1 MINKKIRRVLILIL
15 FMTLPASAFFFSS
28 AFGQESDK
36 DSIQAVSDT
45 LQDFGLFTKTDL
57 MHLALRFDLKQYT
70 RKKPKDEYLK
80 AVLTYYINEK
90 DSVNKEVRLKSR
102 GEFRNGYCSFPPIRL
117 NFSKADLKRPDLKKI
132 DKIKLVTHCQSGN
145 EEYLFKEYLI
155 YKLFNVLTD
164 NSFRVRLAAVDYIS
178 TTQKDKVIRTY
189 GFFIEPIEILAERLK
204 TVPVESPALNQKN
217 IIPEMMDRVA
227 IFNYM
232 IGNTDWSVPGQHN
245 VRVLSGNTFD
255 TPGLGTAIPYDFDY
269 SGLVNAH
276 YAIPTEGLGI
286 DNVTQ
291 RRFLGICRPEEN
303 FKKALKEF
311 SDKKSDFYKVIND
324 FEYLS
329 DKEKKG
335 MINYLDEFY
344 HSLEK
349 IDGILNIFNNE
360 CKEF

>member
-1 MINKKIRRVLILIL
+1 MRKFILLQISL
-15 FMTLPASAFFFSS
+15 AAFFVMP
-28 AFGQESDK
+28 AFCQEADN
-36 DSIQAVSDT
+36 DSTQAVSDT
-45 LQDFGLFTKTDL
+45 LQDFGLFTKNDL
-57 MHLALRFDLKQYT
+57 LHLALRFDLKSYT

-80 AVLTYYINEK
+80 AILTYYIDEK

-117 NFSKADLKRPDLKKI
+117 NFSKADMQRPDLKKI
-132 DKIKLVTHCQSGN
+132 GKIKLVTHCQSGN

-155 YKLFNVLTD
+155 YKLYNVLTD

-178 TTQKDKVIRTY
+178 TTQKNKVIRSY

-245 VRVLSGNTFD
+245 CRVFTANTFEN
-255 TPGLGTAIPYDFDY
+255 PGLGMIIPYDFDY
-269 SGLVNAH
+269 SGLINAN

-291 RRFLGICRPEEN
+291 RRFLGICRQEET
-303 FKKALKEF
+303 FKRELKEF
-311 SDKKSDFYKVIND
+311 SDKKSEFYRVIND
-324 FEYLS
+324 FRYLS
-329 DKEKKG
+329 DKGKKG
-335 MINYLDEFY
+335 MISYLDEFY

>member
-1 MINKKIRRVLILIL
+1 MKNNKIRRVLILIS
-15 FMTLPASAFFFSS
+15 FMTLPTTAIFFPAAFS
-28 AFGQESDK
+28 QEAVN

-57 MHLALRFDLKQYT
+57 MHLALRFDLKAYT

-80 AVLTYYINEK
+80 AILTYYINEK

-102 GEFRNGYCSFPPIRL
+102 GEFRNGFCSFPPIRL
-117 NFSKADLKRPDLKKI
+117 NFSKSDMKRPDLKKI
-132 DKIKLVTHCQSGN
+132 GKLKLVTHCQSGN

-155 YKLFNVLTD
+155 YKLYNVLTD

-178 TTQKDKVIRTY
+178 TTQKNKVIRSY
-189 GFFIEPIEILAERLK
+189 GFFIEPLEILAERLNA
-204 TVPVESPALNQKN
+204 VPVESPALNQKV

-245 VRVLSGNTFD
+245 CKVLSGSNFSN
-255 TPGLGTAIPYDFDY
+255 PGLGMIIPYDFDY
-269 SGLVNAH
+269 SGLVNAD

-286 DNVTQ
+286 DRVTQ
-291 RRFLGICRPEEN
+291 RRFLGICRPEET
-303 FKKALKEF
+303 FKKELKEF
-311 SDKKSDFYKVIND
+311 SDKKSEFYKVIND
-324 FEYLS
+324 FGYLS

-335 MINYLDEFY
+335 MISYLDEFY
-344 HSLEK
+344 SSLEK
-349 IDGILNIFNNE
+349 TDGILNIFNNE